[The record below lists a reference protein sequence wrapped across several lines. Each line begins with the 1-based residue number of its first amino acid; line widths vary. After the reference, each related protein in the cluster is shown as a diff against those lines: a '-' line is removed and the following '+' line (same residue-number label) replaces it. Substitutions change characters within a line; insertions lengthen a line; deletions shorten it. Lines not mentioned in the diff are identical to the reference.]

1 MTMTVMTATATT
13 ATVTVKE
20 GKKVIPPISPRPKK
34 VIPPISRPSLEEFG
48 IGFDPDFLW
57 KDGVY
62 ICQHGKKQLYF
73 SCFLP
78 LCQNFDRIE
87 VGSLYMTEAGLVR
100 VKSMH
105 PDNCIAQHFDYIVI
119 NEQGNE
125 ERLLTWE
132 FLYAY
137 W

>member
-1 MTMTVMTATATT
+1 MTMTIMTAT

-20 GKKVIPPISPRPKK
+20 GKKVISPISPRPKK
-34 VIPPISRPSLEEFG
+34 VIPPISRPSLKEFG
-48 IGFDPDFLW
+48 IGSEPDFLW

-100 VKSMH
+100 VKSMY

-119 NEQGNE
+119 NEEGNE

-132 FLYAY
+132 FLYPY

>member
-1 MTMTVMTATATT
+1 
-13 ATVTVKE
+13 
-20 GKKVIPPISPRPKK
+20 
-34 VIPPISRPSLEEFG
+34 LEEFG
-48 IGFDPDFLW
+48 IGSHPDFLW

-100 VKSMH
+100 VKSMY

-119 NEQGNE
+119 NEEGNE

>member
-1 MTMTVMTATATT
+1 MTVATRATT
-13 ATVTVKE
+13 ATVTVTE
-20 GKKVIPPISPRPKK
+20 TGKKVIAPISLRPKK
-34 VIPPISRPSLEEFG
+34 VIPAICRPSLEEFG
-48 IGFDPDFLW
+48 INFDPDFLW
-57 KDGVY
+57 KNGVY

-119 NEQGNE
+119 NEEGNE

>member
-1 MTMTVMTATATT
+1 MTVMTATATT

-20 GKKVIPPISPRPKK
+20 GKKVISPISPRPKK

-48 IGFDPDFLW
+48 IGSEPDFLW

-73 SCFLP
+73 SGFLP